1 MILKFHNFFDR
12 IFCLFS
18 SFLQQK
24 KLPTSRCGL
33 RKKKRVPSC
42 FFSNQISKYPGY
54 PGINLGIPLPRT
66 NNHKK
71 KIPKKKRKSSSQ
83 FPIFTFHGIFFF
95 RTSWDVLAHD
105 STIGHSCGSVKAL
118 PSRSNTWMLFMD
130 RYRLML
136 YGFCAE
142 KKWYKRYVRCI
153 CMCIKQNCLDIL
165 ENTTLQPAVRVLI
178 V

>member
-12 IFCLFS
+12 IFRLFS

-71 KIPKKKRKSSSQ
+71 KYQKRKENHLHNFQSSLSM
-83 FPIFTFHGIFFF
+83 GSFFSVPPGMF
-95 RTSWDVLAHD
+95 WHMIPPSVSPVAPLRRYLPGPTPGCCSW
-105 STIGHSCGSVKAL
+105 IGTG
-118 PSRSNTWMLFMD
+118 
-130 RYRLML
+130 
-136 YGFCAE
+136 
-142 KKWYKRYVRCI
+142 
-153 CMCIKQNCLDIL
+153 
-165 ENTTLQPAVRVLI
+165 
-178 V
+178 